1 MRIPI
6 LSFLLAVIL
15 LGCEDGVAPVSEM
28 ESAPPPEAI
37 ALPAPQAMAMRERQ
51 AVADEQRMLQREAHV
66 AVEVEDVDSAAASV
80 RMIAEELGGRV
91 ERFDQ
96 ISGERETRQI
106 SMVVRV
112 PEASLEDAVER
123 LGDLGD
129 VERLGMSAVDVTE
142 EAQDL
147 GVRLR
152 NLRQLEER
160 LLRLLSERTG
170 DLEEVL
176 AVERELARVRT
187 EIESREM
194 RLQDIERRVELAT
207 IHVTVHEPYPLRD
220 RPSDGVFAR
229 LGGAFLQAG
238 ENVVNFVAW
247 FIAALGFV
255 APLGVLAGMGYWL
268 ARRSRRRWMEDEGSS

>member
-6 LSFLLAVIL
+6 SSLLFAVFL
-15 LGCEDGVAPVSEM
+15 LGCEDGVTPSLDTGY
-28 ESAPPPEAI
+28 APPLASELPPRSM
-37 ALPAPQAMAMRERQ
+37 ALAERQ
-51 AVADEQRMLQREAHV
+51 AAADEQRMLQREAHV
-66 AVEVEDVDSAAASV
+66 TVEVEDVDSAAARV
-80 RMIAEELGGRV
+80 RAIAQGLDGRV

-112 PEASLEDAVER
+112 PEARLDDAVQR
-123 LGDLGD
+123 LRELGD

-170 DLEEVL
+170 DLEDVL

-207 IHVTVHEPYPLRD
+207 IHVTVHEPFPLRD
-220 RPSDGVFAR
+220 RPSDGIFAR

-238 ENVVNFVAW
+238 ENVVDLVVW
-247 FIAALGFV
+247 FIAALGYMM
-255 APLGVLAGMGYWL
+255 PLAVLAGLGYWL
-268 ARRSRRRWMEDEGSS
+268 SRRSRRRWMEDEG

>member
-6 LSFLLAVIL
+6 SSFLFAVIL
-15 LGCEDGVAPVSEM
+15 LGCEDSGTPEPDM
-28 ESAPPPEAI
+28 EYAPPLEAL
-37 ALPAPQAMAMRERQ
+37 ARPRSVTFAESQAM
-51 AVADEQRMLQREAHV
+51 ADEQRMLQREAHLT
-66 AVEVEDVDSAAASV
+66 VEVEDVDSAAALV
-80 RMIAEELGGRV
+80 RMIAQELDGRV

-112 PEASLEDAVER
+112 PEARLDVAVRR
-123 LGDLGD
+123 LRDLGD
-129 VERLGMSAVDVTE
+129 VERLGMSAIDVTE

-207 IHVTVHEPYPLRD
+207 LNVTLHEPFPLRD
-220 RPSDGVFAR
+220 RPSNGIFAR

-238 ENVVNFVAW
+238 ENVVDFVAW
-247 FIAALGFV
+247 FIAALGYV
-255 APLGVLAGMGYWL
+255 VPLGALAGLGYWL
-268 ARRSRRRWMEDEGSS
+268 SRRSRRRWMEAE